1 MDGPSGLDLA
11 RDKMRDAGVPD
22 VAIKVF
28 EHGYHLLEEGATG
41 ILPESDVEPLTDVA
55 DAHDFDAEPDD
66 AAREALGRTALIKL
80 NGGLGTSMGMDRA
93 KSLLPVRGELTF
105 LDVIARQVL
114 AAREEHGVRLP
125 LVLMNSFRTRDDSLA
140 ALERYPDLA
149 VDGVPQDF
157 LQNREPKLLAD
168 DLTPVEWPQ
177 DPSLE
182 WCPPGHGDL
191 YTALQSSGVLDALRQ
206 AGFRYAA
213 VSNADNLGSAP
224 SAAMAGWF
232 ASTGA
237 GFGAEVAR
245 RTPADRKGGHL
256 VVRASDHRIVL
267 RETSQVADDD
277 KDAASDIERHAF
289 FNTNNLWLDLDR
301 LAALLEEKG
310 GVLPLPLIRN
320 EKTVDPS
327 DGSSPRVIQIETAMG
342 AAIELFDDA
351 AVIEVGRERFLPVK
365 TTDDLL
371 RLRSDVYALGDD
383 GTLRATVPEPE
394 ITLDPEHYRTVG
406 AFDAHFPHGVPS
418 LVLAESLTVEG
429 DWTFGDR
436 VSVVGPARL
445 TAPDDG
451 APATVPD
458 DATVGGDGVVEP
470 EAKRD
475 VPVDLSDLDGGVTDA

>member
-1 MDGPSGLDLA
+1 MDGPQGLDLA

-41 ILPESDVEPLTDVA
+41 ILPESDVEPLADVGRAA
-55 DAHDFDAEPDD
+55 DLDVDDD
-66 AAREALGRTALIKL
+66 AARGALALTALVKL

-93 KSLLPVRGELTF
+93 KSLLPVRGDLTF

-114 AAREEHGVRLP
+114 AAREESGARLP
-125 LVLMNSFRTRDDSLA
+125 LVLMNSFRTRDDTLA
-140 ALERYPDLA
+140 ALGRYPGLP

-157 LQNREPKLLAD
+157 LQNREPKLRAD
-168 DLTPVEWPQ
+168 DLTPVEWPD
-177 DPSLE
+177 DPELE

-191 YTALQSSGVLDALRQ
+191 YTALQTSGVLDALRA

-237 GFGAEVAR
+237 GFAAEVAR

-256 VVRASDHRIVL
+256 VVRADDHRIVL
-267 RETSQVADDD
+267 RETSQVADED

-301 LAALLEEKG
+301 LADLLAQHD

-320 EKTVDPS
+320 EKNVDPA
-327 DGSSPRVIQIETAMG
+327 DASSPRVVQIETAMG
-342 AAIELFDDA
+342 AAIELFEDA
-351 AVIEVGRERFLPVK
+351 VVIEVGRERFLPVK

-383 GTLRATVPEPE
+383 GTVRATVPEPD
-394 ITLDPEHYRTVG
+394 ITLDPEHFKTV
-406 AFDAHFPHGVPS
+406 ADFDARFPHGVPS

-429 DWTFGDR
+429 DWTFGAD

-445 TAPDDG
+445 RPPTDG
-451 APATVPD
+451 GPGTVPD
-458 DATVGGDGVVEP
+458 DATVGADGVVEP
-470 EAKRD
+470 EAKRE
-475 VPVDLSDLDGGVTDA
+475 VPVDLSDVEDAAPTV

>member
-55 DAHDFDAEPDD
+55 HAEDLDAEGDD
-66 AAREALGRTALIKL
+66 DAREALGRTALIKL

-93 KSLLPVRGELTF
+93 KSLLPVRGDLTF

-114 AAREEHGVRLP
+114 AARETYGVRLP

-168 DLTPVEWPQ
+168 DLTPVEWRA
-177 DPSLE
+177 DPELE

-191 YTALQSSGVLDALRQ
+191 YTALQTSGVLEALRA

-245 RTPADRKGGHL
+245 RTPADRKE
-256 VVRASDHRIVL
+256 V
-267 RETSQVADDD
+267 TSWCG
-277 KDAASDIERHAF
+277 RR
-289 FNTNNLWLDLDR
+289 T
-301 LAALLEEKG
+301 
-310 GVLPLPLIRN
+310 
-320 EKTVDPS
+320 T
-327 DGSSPRVIQIETAMG
+327 GSSCARRP
-342 AAIELFDDA
+342 
-351 AVIEVGRERFLPVK
+351 
-365 TTDDLL
+365 
-371 RLRSDVYALGDD
+371 RLRTTTR
-383 GTLRATVPEPE
+383 TLRPTSAGTS
-394 ITLDPEHYRTVG
+394 TSTRTTSG
-406 AFDAHFPHGVPS
+406 STSTGSPRS
-418 LVLAESLTVEG
+418 STS
-429 DWTFGDR
+429 T
-436 VSVVGPARL
+436 
-445 TAPDDG
+445 TASS
-451 APATVPD
+451 
-458 DATVGGDGVVEP
+458 
-470 EAKRD
+470 R
-475 VPVDLSDLDGGVTDA
+475 SR

>member
-1 MDGPSGLDLA
+1 
-11 RDKMRDAGVPD
+11 MRDAGVPD

-28 EHGYHLLEEGATG
+28 EHGYHLLEGGATG
-41 ILPESDVEPLTDVA
+41 ILPESDVEPLTDVVRSEELEL
-55 DAHDFDAEPDD
+55 DDD
-66 AAREALGRTALIKL
+66 AAREALGRTALVKL

-93 KSLLPVRGELTF
+93 KSLLPVRGDLTF

-114 AAREEHGVRLP
+114 AAREKYRVQLP

-140 ALERYPDLA
+140 ALERYPA
-149 VDGVPQDF
+149 IPVEGVPQDF

-168 DLTPVEWPQ
+168 DLTPVGWPA
-177 DPSLE
+177 DPELE

-191 YTALQSSGVLDALRQ
+191 YTALQTSGVLEALRA

-237 GFGAEVAR
+237 GFAAEVAR
-245 RTPADRKGGHL
+245 RTSADRKGGHL
-256 VVRASDHRIVL
+256 VVRATDHRIVL
-267 RETSQVADDD
+267 RETSQVADED
-277 KDAASDIERHAF
+277 KAAASDIGRHAF

-301 LAALLEEKG
+301 LAALLAEHD

-327 DGSSPRVIQIETAMG
+327 DPSSPRVVQIETAMG

-371 RLRSDVYALGDD
+371 RLRSDVYELGEDGAL
-383 GTLRATVPEPE
+383 LATVPEPDV
-394 ITLDPEHYRTVG
+394 TLDPDHYRTVA
-406 AFDAHFPHGVPS
+406 AFDARFPAGIPS

-429 DWTFGDR
+429 DWTFGAK
-436 VSVVGPARL
+436 VSIVGPARL
-445 TAPDDG
+445 GTPGDG
-451 APATVPD
+451 TSGAVPD
-458 DATVGGDGVVEP
+458 DATVGADGVVEP

-475 VPVDLSDLDGGVTDA
+475 VPVDLSDVGDDVSET